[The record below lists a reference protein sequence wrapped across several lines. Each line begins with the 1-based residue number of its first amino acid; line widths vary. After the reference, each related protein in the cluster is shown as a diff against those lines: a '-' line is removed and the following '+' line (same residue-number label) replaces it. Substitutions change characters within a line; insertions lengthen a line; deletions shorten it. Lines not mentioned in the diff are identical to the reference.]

1 VAKQSKRYRAAKA
14 ACPAEAQDLDVGL
27 KLLSGFPKAKF
38 DETVEVC
45 LRLGIDPKK
54 TEQLIRGAVSL
65 PHGIGKKLR
74 VIAFAEGDKA
84 EEARKAGASEVG
96 AADLAQKILGGWLDF
111 DVAVATPDMMKHVGK
126 LGKVLGPQGKM
137 PTPKSGTVTMDVGT
151 AVREFVQGKI
161 EFRTDAGGN
170 VHAPVGKRSMEPAKL
185 ADNIRALVHHVN
197 GMRPASAKG
206 VFITKA
212 VVSSTMSPGVQLK
225 VV

>member
-1 VAKQSKRYRAAKA
+1 MAKQSKRYRAAKA
-14 ACPAEAQDLDVGL
+14 KVPAEVQELDQGL

-74 VIAFAEGDKA
+74 VVAFAEGEKA
-84 EEARKAGASEVG
+84 EEAKKAGAFEVG
-96 AADLAQKILGGWLDF
+96 SGDLAQKILGGWTEF
-111 DVAVATPDMMKHVGK
+111 DVAIATPDMMKHVGK

-137 PTPKSGTVTMDVGT
+137 PSPKSGTVTMDVAT
-151 AVREFVQGKI
+151 AVKEFVQGKI
-161 EFRTDAGGN
+161 EFRTDSGGN
-170 VHAPVGKRSMEPAKL
+170 VHAAVGKRSFEPAML
-185 ADNIRALVHHVN
+185 ADNIRALVSYVN
-197 GMRPASAKG
+197 AMRPPSAKG

-212 VVSSTMSPGVQLK
+212 VVSSTMSPGVQVK
-225 VV
+225 VG